1 MKRAIY
7 CFAFLSLFT
16 ILRSFAADTTTVSS
30 PDKTVQFKLFKQN
43 NQLSY
48 KVTFKGVPVIE
59 TSPLIASIDNKNITT
74 NVSIGS
80 SKNYSIKESYPWYGV
95 HSTAVNECNG
105 LQIPVNQNSLT
116 YTIDVRVFNN
126 GAAFKL
132 VIPGSANQK
141 RVPDEATV
149 FNVPNDSKIW
159 YHDLNMHYESVHSK
173 KEISQLQAGE
183 WVAPP
188 ATFKLSNGIYAS
200 ITEANLIGYAGMALK
215 ANGKGGLVLA
225 LANNQ
230 PVSYPYRLRY
240 SPDDTLKTLQ
250 AASIAGTITTPWRVV
265 MIGADLN
272 AMVNNDIVHNL
283 CPPPDKTLFPK
294 GIKTDWIRPGR
305 AVWKYL
311 DGGGDGTVEVMK
323 HFTDGAAT
331 LGFEHNI
338 LEGFWSRWTDEQIQ
352 DLVNYSKQKGV
363 DIWFWKHSK
372 SLRNPLSRDSFFVRC
387 HSFGV
392 AGVKIDFFDSEAKDV
407 IDLYEAILK
416 ETAKH
421 HLMVDFH
428 GANKPT
434 GLARTYPNE
443 MVREAVKGMEASK
456 LTDRATHE
464 TTIPFTR
471 FLAGPAEYTVVHFG
485 ARRQNTTWA
494 HQIASA
500 AILSAPL
507 LTYAANPDTIF
518 TTPSATDM
526 IKSIPAT
533 WDETIVLPQ
542 SEIGEL
548 AAYAR
553 RKGNTWFVAV
563 MNGVEA
569 KKVKIPLTF
578 LESGNY
584 RSTIIKDDP
593 ASSASIKASSSN
605 YTAHDIIKL
614 DLTTGGGFIARFE
627 R

>member
-1 MKRAIY
+1 
-7 CFAFLSLFT
+7 
-16 ILRSFAADTTTVSS
+16 
-30 PDKTVQFKLFKQN
+30 
-43 NQLSY
+43 
-48 KVTFKGVPVIE
+48 
-59 TSPLIASIDNKNITT
+59 
-74 NVSIGS
+74 
-80 SKNYSIKESYPWYGV
+80 
-95 HSTAVNECNG
+95 
-105 LQIPVNQNSLT
+105 
-116 YTIDVRVFNN
+116 
-126 GAAFKL
+126 
-132 VIPGSANQK
+132 
-141 RVPDEATV
+141 
-149 FNVPNDSKIW
+149 
-159 YHDLNMHYESVHSK
+159 VHSK
-173 KEISQLQAGE
+173 KEISELIEGE

-188 ATFKLSNGIYAS
+188 ATFKLSSGAYAS

-215 ANGKGGLVLA
+215 ANGKSGLILT

-240 SPDDTLKTLQ
+240 SPEDTLKTLQ
-250 AASIAGTITTPWRVV
+250 PASIAGTITTPWRVIMV
-265 MIGADLN
+265 GADLN
-272 AMVNNDIVHNL
+272 AMVNNDIVQNL
-283 CPPPDKTLFPK
+283 CPSPDKTMFPQ
-294 GIKTDWIRPGR
+294 GIKTGWIKPGR

-311 DGGGDGTVEVMK
+311 NGGGDGTVEVMK

-338 LEGFWSRWTDEQIQ
+338 LEGFWSRWSDEQIR

-387 HSFGV
+387 HNLGV

-416 ETAKH
+416 ETAKY

-518 TTPSATDM
+518 TTPAATDM
-526 IKSIPAT
+526 IKSIPAV

-542 SEIGEL
+542 SEINEL

-569 KKVKIPLTF
+569 KKISIPLTF
-578 LESGNY
+578 LKNGNY
-584 RSTIIKDDP
+584 KATMINDDP
-593 ASSASIKASSSN
+593 ASFASIKAWSINYSSK
-605 YTAHDIIKL
+605 DVIKL

>member
-1 MKRAIY
+1 MIKTCRLLGALLLI
-7 CFAFLSLFT
+7 T
-16 ILRSFAADTTTVSS
+16 ITKLFAADTTTVAS
-30 PDKTVQFKLFKQN
+30 PDKTVQFKLFKQD

-48 KVTFKGVPVIE
+48 KITFKGVPVIE
-59 TSPLIASIDNKNITT
+59 TSPLIASVDNKNITT
-74 NVSIGS
+74 SVTIGS
-80 SKNYSIKESYPWYGV
+80 SKSYAIKESYPWYGV
-95 HSTAVNECNG
+95 HSTVVNECNG
-105 LQIPVNQNSLT
+105 SQISVAQDSLI

-126 GAAFKL
+126 GSAFKL
-132 VIPGSANQK
+132 VIPGSANQQ
-141 RVPDEATV
+141 RIPNEATV
-149 FNVPNDSKIW
+149 FNTPTGSNIW
-159 YHDLNMHYESVHSK
+159 YHDLNMHYESVHVK
-173 KEISQLQAGE
+173 KEISQLTAGE

-188 ATFKLSNGIYAS
+188 ATFKLPNGVYAS

-215 ANGKGGLVLA
+215 ANGKSGLVLT

-240 SPDDTLKTLQ
+240 SPEDTLKTLQ
-250 AASIAGTITTPWRVV
+250 PAGIAGTIITPWRVIMV
-265 MIGADLN
+265 GADLN

-283 CPPPDKTLFPK
+283 CSPPDKTLFPQ

-311 DGGGDGTVEVMK
+311 NGGGDGTVEVMK

-331 LGFEHNI
+331 IGFEHNI
-338 LEGFWSRWTDEQIQ
+338 LEGFWSRWTDDEIT

-387 HSFGV
+387 HNLGV

-416 ETAKH
+416 ETAKY

-518 TTPSATDM
+518 TTPAATDM
-526 IKSIPAT
+526 IKSIPAV

-548 AAYAR
+548 ALYAR
-553 RKGNTWFVAV
+553 RKGSTWFVAV
-563 MNGVEA
+563 MNGVEPR
-569 KKVKIPLTF
+569 KISIPLTF
-578 LESGNY
+578 LKNGNY
-584 RSTIIKDDP
+584 KATVINDDP
-593 ASSASIKASSSN
+593 ASSASIKASNIN
-605 YTAHDIIKL
+605 YSLKDVIKL